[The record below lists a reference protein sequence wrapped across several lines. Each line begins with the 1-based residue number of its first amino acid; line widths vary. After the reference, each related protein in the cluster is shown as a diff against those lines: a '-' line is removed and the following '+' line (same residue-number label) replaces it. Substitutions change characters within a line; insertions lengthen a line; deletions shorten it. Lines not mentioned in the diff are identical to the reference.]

1 MATTVENQ
9 PATAAHPPSPVSP
22 RDPRARIRRA
32 VIVIAVLI
40 AAVVAGTW
48 GYRAWRYSRSHES
61 TENAQVDGHIVPVL
75 AKVGGFVSEVRVAEN
90 DTVRSGDTLV
100 MLGDEEYRVKLA
112 QADADLAAAAAMAG
126 AGAGAATGQAQAQV
140 GTATGQQ
147 SAIDAQIVAERAVAA
162 RAKSDLA
169 RYETLATRQIVSQ
182 AQLDQARSAAQEADA
197 RVQALEQ
204 QAAAAGATVTSA
216 EAGVRLAHARLLAAR
231 AARANAALQL
241 EYTRVL
247 APEGG
252 VIARKQVE
260 KGQLVQAGQPLM
272 AIVADTGVWIT
283 ANFKET
289 QLATVHVGQL
299 VEIDVDAYQG
309 CTVEGRVQSISSA
322 TGARFA
328 LLPPDNATGNF
339 TKVVQHV
346 PVRIDV
352 TRGCGPDRPLRPGMS
367 AVAHVRVR

>member
-1 MATTVENQ
+1 M
-9 PATAAHPPSPVSP
+9 
-22 RDPRARIRRA
+22 RRT

-40 AAVVAGTW
+40 VALVAGTW

-75 AKVGGFVSEVRVAEN
+75 AKVGGFVSQVRVAEN

-100 MLGDEEYRVKLA
+100 MLDDEEYRVRLA
-112 QADADLAAAAAMAG
+112 QADADLAAAG
-126 AGAGAATGQAQAQV
+126 VTAGAGAAPGQSQAQV
-140 GTATGQQ
+140 ATATGEQ

-162 RAKSDLA
+162 RAKADLT
-169 RYETLATRQIVSQ
+169 RYETLAARQIVSQ
-182 AQLDQARSAAQEADA
+182 AQLDQARAAAQEADA

-204 QAAAAGATVTSA
+204 QASAAGATVTSA
-216 EAGVRLAHARLLAAR
+216 EAGVRLAHAHLLAAR
-231 AARANAALQL
+231 AARENAALQL
-241 EYTRVL
+241 AYTRVV

-260 KGQLVQAGQPLM
+260 KGQLVQPGQPLM
-272 AIVADTGVWIT
+272 AIVADTGVWVT

-289 QLATVHVGQL
+289 QLAAVRVGQSA
-299 VEIDVDAYQG
+299 EIDVDAYQD
-309 CTVEGRVQSISSA
+309 CTAEGRVQSISSA

-367 AVAHVRVR
+367 VVAHVRVR